1 MQLLA
6 VVQHVGL
13 VVMNELFVVL
23 SYFLR
28 NWLVTIA
35 FGMLALLNDL
45 LQRINFLIFPVLV
58 MIVQELVP
66 FQARTYAFSEPFI
79 DFDRVEDLFS
89 HVRLCVY
96 VAVLIV
102 TNRQVE
108 FLNELVH
115 HLVGHENLVIV

>member
-1 MQLLA
+1 MHLLA

-23 SYFLR
+23 PYFVR

-58 MIVQELVP
+58 MIV
-66 FQARTYAFSEPFI
+66 
-79 DFDRVEDLFS
+79 
-89 HVRLCVY
+89 
-96 VAVLIV
+96 
-102 TNRQVE
+102 
-108 FLNELVH
+108 
-115 HLVGHENLVIV
+115 